1 MSSLSRSSS
10 TRGNIPSICG
20 ADTMTRPTPEQV
32 LSVCE
37 KFAFGGAVSDIKVCG
52 NGHINSTYIIT
63 AANGK
68 RYILQ
73 ILNTAIFKDPV
84 GVMNNIMA
92 VTDHIRKGLIQSGED
107 AERGTMR
114 VVLTKGGANGY
125 TDGDG
130 RFWRAY
136 DFVEGTVCRLTVDSP
151 ETFARVGEAFGDFQR
166 RLSDFDASALI
177 ESIPNFHNTK
187 KRYADF
193 LTAVERNAAGRADL
207 VWDEIKFITD
217 RADKCSL
224 IVDALESGDIPL
236 RVTHN
241 DTKLSNI
248 LLDEVTEEAICIIDL
263 DTVMPGSSLYDFGD
277 SIRTGAASAPEDE
290 PDLGKVH
297 FLPEM
302 FKAYTKGF
310 VRGTGGALT
319 EKELSMLPDGGYI
332 ITLEQAIRFLGDYL
346 DGDTYYHTDYPDHNL
361 VRARTQLKL
370 VAETEAY
377 LEELREFVKGLC

>member
-1 MSSLSRSSS
+1 
-10 TRGNIPSICG
+10 
-20 ADTMTRPTPEQV
+20 MTQPTYEQV
-32 LSVCE
+32 LAVCDR
-37 KFAFGGAVSDIKVCG
+37 FAFGGAVIDLKVCG
-52 NGHINSTYIIT
+52 NGHINSTYIVT
-63 AANGK
+63 VENGK

-73 ILNTAIFKDPV
+73 ILNTAIFKDPT
-84 GVMNNIMA
+84 GVMNNIAA
-92 VTDHIRKGLIQSGED
+92 VTDHIRKGLAEAGED
-107 AERGTMR
+107 TERGTMQ
-114 VVLTKGGANGY
+114 VILTRDGDKGY
-125 TDGDG
+125 TDEEG

-166 RLSDFDASALI
+166 RLSDFDASQLI
-177 ESIPNFHNTK
+177 ESIPDFHNTK

-193 LTAVERNAAGRADL
+193 LAAVERDAAGRAEL
-207 VWDEIKFITD
+207 VRDEIQFITD

-224 IVDALESGDIPL
+224 IVDALACGDLPL

-248 LLDEVTEEAICIIDL
+248 LLDEITEEAVCIIDL

-277 SIRTGAASAPEDE
+277 SIRTGAASAAEDE
-290 PDLGKVH
+290 PDLEKVH

-302 FKAYTKGF
+302 FKAYARGF
-310 VRGTGGALT
+310 IKGTGGALT
-319 EKELSMLPDGGYI
+319 ETELQMLPDGGYI

-370 VAETEAY
+370 VAETETCM
-377 LEELREFVKGLC
+377 EELRMFVRSLK

>member
-1 MSSLSRSSS
+1 
-10 TRGNIPSICG
+10 
-20 ADTMTRPTPEQV
+20 MTQPTHAQV
-32 LSVCE
+32 LAVCDR
-37 KFAFGGAVSDIKVCG
+37 FAFLGTVTDVKVCG

-63 AANGK
+63 VDSGK

-84 GVMNNIMA
+84 GVMNNISA
-92 VTDHIRKGLIQSGED
+92 VTDHIRAGLAEAGED
-107 AERGTMR
+107 TERGTMR
-114 VVLTKGGANGY
+114 VVLTKNGDNGY
-125 TDGDG
+125 TDGEG

-166 RLSDFDASALI
+166 RLADFDASVLI

-193 LTAVERNAAGRADL
+193 LAAVARNAAGRVDS
-207 VWDEIKFITD
+207 VKDEIKFITD
-217 RADKCSL
+217 RAEKCSL
-224 IVDALESGDIPL
+224 IVDALADGSLPL

-248 LLDEVTEEAICIIDL
+248 LLDETTEEAVCIIDL

-277 SIRTGAASAPEDE
+277 SIRTGAASAAEDE
-290 PDLGKVH
+290 PDLSKVH

-302 FKAYTKGF
+302 FKAYARGF
-310 VRGTGGALT
+310 IKGTGGALT
-319 EKELSMLPDGGYI
+319 ERELQMLPDGGYI

-346 DGDTYYHTDYPDHNL
+346 DGDTYYHINYPEHNL

-370 VAETEAY
+370 VEEM
-377 LEELREFVKGLC
+377 EEKMDELRAFVTNLI

>member
-1 MSSLSRSSS
+1 
-10 TRGNIPSICG
+10 
-20 ADTMTRPTPEQV
+20 MTKPTHEQV
-32 LSVCE
+32 LAVCTR
-37 KFAFGGAVSDIKVCG
+37 FAFAGEVTDVQVCG
-52 NGHINSTYIIT
+52 NGHINSTYVVT
-63 AANGK
+63 VEGGK

-73 ILNTAIFKDPV
+73 ILNTAVFKDPV
-84 GVMNNIMA
+84 GVMNNIVA
-92 VTDHIRKGLIQSGED
+92 VTDHIRRGLAAAGED
-107 AERGTMR
+107 TERGTMQVIFTR
-114 VVLTKGGANGY
+114 DGANGY

-151 ETFARVGEAFGDFQR
+151 ETFERVGEAFGDFQR
-166 RLSDFDASALI
+166 RLSDFDASSLH

-193 LTAVERNAAGRADL
+193 LASVERNASGRAHL
-207 VWDEIKFITD
+207 VQDEIKFIMD

-224 IVDALESGDIPL
+224 IVDALADGTLPL

-248 LLDEVTEEAICIIDL
+248 LLDEVTEEAVCIIDL

-277 SIRTGAASAPEDE
+277 SIRAGAASAAEDE
-290 PDLGKVH
+290 PDLDQVH

-302 FKAYTKGF
+302 FKVYARGF
-310 VRGTGGALT
+310 IRGTGGDLT
-319 EKELSMLPDGGYI
+319 PNEVAMLPEGGYI
-332 ITLEQAIRFLGDYL
+332 ITLETGIRFLSDYL
-346 DGDTYYHTDYPDHNL
+346 DGDVYFHTDYPDHNL
-361 VRARTQLKL
+361 IRARTQLKL

-377 LEELREFVKGLC
+377 MPQLKEFVKSLI

>member
-1 MSSLSRSSS
+1 
-10 TRGNIPSICG
+10 
-20 ADTMTRPTPEQV
+20 MTRPTYELV
-32 LSVCE
+32 LAVCNR
-37 KFAFGGAVSDIKVCG
+37 FAFDGTVFDLKVCG
-52 NGHINSTYIIT
+52 NGHINSTYIVT
-63 AANGK
+63 VENGK

-84 GVMNNIMA
+84 GVMNNIVA
-92 VTDHIRKGLIQSGED
+92 VTDHIRKGLAEAGED
-107 AERGTMR
+107 TERGTLR
-114 VVLTKGGANGY
+114 VVLTKEGANGY
-125 TDGDG
+125 TDDEGH
-130 RFWRAY
+130 FWRAY

-166 RLSDFDASALI
+166 RLADFDASQLI
-177 ESIPNFHNTK
+177 ESIPDFHNTK

-193 LTAVERNAAGRADL
+193 LAAVERDAAGRVDS
-207 VWDEIKFITD
+207 VREEIQFITD
-217 RADKCSL
+217 RADKCSI
-224 IVDALESGDIPL
+224 IVDALASGDLPH

-248 LLDEVTEEAICIIDL
+248 LLDEVTQEAVCIIDL

-277 SIRTGAASAPEDE
+277 SIRTGAASTAEDE
-290 PDLGKVH
+290 PDLEMVH

-302 FKAYTKGF
+302 FKAYAKGF
-310 VRGTGGALT
+310 IKGTGGALT
-319 EKELSMLPDGGYI
+319 ETELQMLPDGGYI

-370 VAETEAY
+370 VEETEAY
-377 LEELREFVKGLC
+377 MEELREFVKGLC

>member
-1 MSSLSRSSS
+1 MAQP
-10 TRGNIPSICG
+10 TQQNI
-20 ADTMTRPTPEQV
+20 
-32 LSVCE
+32 LSVCDR
-37 KFAFGGAVSDIKVCG
+37 FSFSGAVTDVKT
-52 NGHINSTYIIT
+52 NRTGHINSTFIIT
-63 AANGK
+63 VEGGK
-68 RYILQ
+68 RYTLQ

-84 GVMNNIMA
+84 GVMENILA
-92 VTDHIRKGLIQSGED
+92 VTEHIRAGLAAEGGD
-107 AERGTMR
+107 TERGTLR
-114 VVLTKGGANGY
+114 VVKTREGESGY
-125 TDGDG
+125 ADPEG

-136 DFVEGTVCRLTVDSP
+136 EFVEDVVCRETVDSP

-166 RLSDFDASALI
+166 RLADFDASRLC

-193 LTAVERNAAGRADL
+193 LAAVERNAAGRVDA
-207 VWDEIKFITD
+207 VQDEIKFITD

-224 IVDALESGDIPL
+224 IVDALASGDLPL

-248 LLDEVTEEAICIIDL
+248 LLDEKTEAAVCVIDL

-277 SIRTGAASAPEDE
+277 SIRSGAASAAEDE
-290 PDLGKVH
+290 PDLDKVH

-302 FKAYTKGF
+302 FRSYARGF
-310 VRGTGGALT
+310 IKGTGGALT
-319 EKELSMLPDGGYI
+319 ERELQMLPDGGYI

-370 VAETEAY
+370 VAEMEEHMA
-377 LEELREFVKGLC
+377 ELRKFVEGI

>member
-1 MSSLSRSSS
+1 
-10 TRGNIPSICG
+10 
-20 ADTMTRPTPEQV
+20 MTQPTHKQV
-32 LSVCE
+32 LAVCDR
-37 KFAFGGAVSDIKVCG
+37 FAFGGDITDLKVCG
-52 NGHINSTYIIT
+52 NGHINSTYIVT
-63 AANGK
+63 AEGGK
-68 RYILQ
+68 RFILQ

-84 GVMNNIMA
+84 GVMNNIIA
-92 VTDHIRKGLIQSGED
+92 VTDHIRAGLAEAGED
-107 AERGTMR
+107 TERGTMR
-114 VVLTKGGANGY
+114 VVFTKDGANGY
-125 TDGDG
+125 TDPEG

-193 LTAVERNAAGRADL
+193 LAAVERNATGRMDS
-207 VWDEIKFITD
+207 VRDEIKFITD
-217 RADKCSL
+217 RAEKCSL
-224 IVDALESGDIPL
+224 IVDALADGSLPL

-248 LLDEVTEEAICIIDL
+248 LLDEVTEEAVCIIDL

-277 SIRTGAASAPEDE
+277 SIRTGAASAAEDE
-290 PDLGKVH
+290 PDLDKMH

-302 FKAYTKGF
+302 FKAYARGF
-310 VRGTGGALT
+310 IKGTGGALT
-319 EKELSMLPDGGYI
+319 ETELRMLPDGGYI

-346 DGDTYYHTDYPDHNL
+346 DGDTYYHIDYPEHNL

-370 VAETEAY
+370 VAETEACMS
-377 LEELREFVKGLC
+377 ELRGFVERLI

>member
-1 MSSLSRSSS
+1 
-10 TRGNIPSICG
+10 
-20 ADTMTRPTPEQV
+20 MTQPTYEQV
-32 LSVCE
+32 LAVCSR
-37 KFAFGGAVSDIKVCG
+37 FAFDGSVTDLKVCG
-52 NGHINSTYIIT
+52 NGHINSTYIVT
-63 AANGK
+63 AEGGK

-84 GVMNNIMA
+84 GVMNNISL
-92 VTDHIRKGLIQSGED
+92 VTDHIRAGLARAGED
-107 AERGTMR
+107 TERGTMR
-114 VVLTKGGANGY
+114 VVLTTDGQKGY
-125 TDGDG
+125 TDPDG

-193 LTAVERNAAGRADL
+193 LTAVERNAAGRVDS
-207 VWDEIKFITD
+207 VQTEIDFIKT
-217 RADKCSL
+217 RAEKCAL
-224 IVDALESGDIPL
+224 IVDALASGDLPL

-248 LLDEVTEEAICIIDL
+248 LLDEQTEEAVCIIDL

-277 SIRTGAASAPEDE
+277 SIRTGAASAAEDE
-290 PDLGKVH
+290 PDLEKVQ
-297 FLPEM
+297 FLPDM
-302 FKAYTKGF
+302 FKSYARGF
-310 VRGTGGALT
+310 IKGTGGALT
-319 EKELSMLPDGGYI
+319 DRELQMLPDGGYT
-332 ITLEQAIRFLGDYL
+332 ITLEQALRFLGDYL

-370 VAETEAY
+370 VADMEEKMD
-377 LEELREFVKGLC
+377 ELREFVKSLL

>member
-1 MSSLSRSSS
+1 
-10 TRGNIPSICG
+10 
-20 ADTMTRPTPEQV
+20 MTQPTHEQV
-32 LSVCE
+32 LAVCDR
-37 KFAFGGAVSDIKVCG
+37 FAFGGDITDLKVCG
-52 NGHINSTYIIT
+52 NGHINSTYIVT
-63 AANGK
+63 AEGGK

-73 ILNTAIFKDPV
+73 ILNTAIFKDSV
-84 GVMNNIMA
+84 GVMNNIIA
-92 VTDHIRKGLIQSGED
+92 VTDHIRAGLAEAGED
-107 AERGTMR
+107 TERGTMR
-114 VVLTKGGANGY
+114 VVFTKDGANGY
-125 TDGDG
+125 TDPEG

-193 LTAVERNAAGRADL
+193 LAAVERNAAGRMDS
-207 VWDEIKFITD
+207 VRDEIKFITD
-217 RADKCSL
+217 RAEKCSL
-224 IVDALESGDIPL
+224 IVDALADGSLPL

-248 LLDEVTEEAICIIDL
+248 LLDEVTEEAVCIIDL

-277 SIRTGAASAPEDE
+277 SIRTGAASAAEDE
-290 PDLGKVH
+290 PDLDKLH

-302 FKAYTKGF
+302 FKAYARGF
-310 VRGTGGALT
+310 IKGTGGALT
-319 EKELSMLPDGGYI
+319 ETELRMLPDGVYI

-346 DGDTYYHTDYPDHNL
+346 DGDTYYHIDYPEHNL

-370 VAETEAY
+370 VAETEACMS
-377 LEELREFVKGLC
+377 ELRGFVERLI

>member
-1 MSSLSRSSS
+1 
-10 TRGNIPSICG
+10 
-20 ADTMTRPTPEQV
+20 MTQPTNEQV
-32 LSVCE
+32 LAVCDR
-37 KFAFGGAVSDIKVCG
+37 FAFGGAVADLKVCG
-52 NGHINSTYIIT
+52 NGHINSTYIVT
-63 AANGK
+63 AESGK

-84 GVMNNIMA
+84 GVMNNIVA
-92 VTDHIRKGLIQSGED
+92 VTDHIRKGLAEAGED
-107 AERGTMR
+107 TERGTMR
-114 VVLTKGGANGY
+114 VVLTKDGANGY
-125 TDGDG
+125 TDEEG

-166 RLSDFDASALI
+166 RLADFDASALI

-187 KRYADF
+187 KRYVDF
-193 LTAVERNAAGRADL
+193 LAAVERDTAGRADS
-207 VWDEIKFITD
+207 VRDEIRFITD
-217 RADKCSL
+217 RTDKCAL
-224 IVDALESGDIPL
+224 IVDALESGDLPL

-248 LLDEVTEEAICIIDL
+248 LLNETTEEAVCIIDL

-277 SIRTGAASAPEDE
+277 SIRTGAASAAEDE
-290 PDLGKVH
+290 PDLDKVH

-302 FKAYTKGF
+302 FKAYAKGF
-310 VRGTGGALT
+310 IKGTGGALT

-370 VAETEAY
+370 VAETEVY
-377 LEELREFVKGLC
+377 MDELRTFVRGLI

>member
-1 MSSLSRSSS
+1 
-10 TRGNIPSICG
+10 
-20 ADTMTRPTPEQV
+20 MTQPTKQQV
-32 LSVCE
+32 LAVCDR
-37 KFAFGGAVSDIKVCG
+37 FAFGGAVTDLKVCG

-63 AANGK
+63 AESGK

-84 GVMNNIMA
+84 GVMNNIVA
-92 VTDHIRKGLIQSGED
+92 VTDHIRKGLAEAGED
-107 AERGTMR
+107 TERGTMR
-114 VVLTKGGANGY
+114 VVLTKDEAKGY
-125 TDGDG
+125 TDEDG

-166 RLSDFDASALI
+166 RLSDFDASQLI

-193 LTAVERNAAGRADL
+193 LAAVERNAAGRADS
-207 VWDEIKFITD
+207 VRDEIKFITD

-224 IVDALESGDIPL
+224 IVDALECGDLPL

-241 DTKLSNI
+241 DTKHSNI
-248 LLDEVTEEAICIIDL
+248 LLDETTEEAVCIIDL

-277 SIRTGAASAPEDE
+277 SIRTGAASAAEDE
-290 PDLGKVH
+290 PDLDKVH

-302 FKAYTKGF
+302 FKAYAKGF
-310 VRGTGGALT
+310 VKGTGGALT
-319 EKELSMLPDGGYI
+319 ETELTMLPDGGYI

-361 VRARTQLKL
+361 VRARTQIKL
-370 VAETEAY
+370 VAEMEAY
-377 LEELREFVKGLC
+377 MPELREFVVSLI

>member
-1 MSSLSRSSS
+1 
-10 TRGNIPSICG
+10 
-20 ADTMTRPTPEQV
+20 MTQPTSAEV
-32 LSVCE
+32 LAVCRA
-37 KFAFGGAVSDIKVCG
+37 FAFAGEVTDVKVCG
-52 NGHINSTYIIT
+52 NGHINSTYIVT
-63 AANGK
+63 AESGA

-84 GVMNNIMA
+84 GVMENIVA
-92 VTDHIRKGLIQSGED
+92 VTEHIRAGLIRGGED

-114 VVLTKGGANGY
+114 VVRTKDGGCGLTDAA
-125 TDGDG
+125 G

-136 DFVEGTVCRLTVDSP
+136 DFVEHTVCRLTLDSA

-166 RLSDFDASALI
+166 RLSDFDASRLN

-193 LTAVERNAAGRADL
+193 LAAVERNAAGRADA
-207 VWDEIKFITD
+207 VREEIRFITD
-217 RADKCSL
+217 RADRCSL
-224 IVDALESGDIPL
+224 IVDALESGELPL

-248 LLDEVTEEAICIIDL
+248 LLDETTEEAVCIIDL

-277 SIRTGAASAPEDE
+277 SIRTGAASAAEDE
-290 PDLGKVH
+290 PDLDKVH

-302 FKAYTKGF
+302 FKAYTRGF
-310 VRGTGGALT
+310 VKGTGGALT
-319 EKELSMLPDGGYI
+319 EREVSMLPDGAYI

-361 VRARTQLKL
+361 VRARTQLRL
-370 VAETEAY
+370 VAEMEACMD
-377 LEELREFVKGLC
+377 ELRGLVGERESDGNAKGAF

>member
-1 MSSLSRSSS
+1 
-10 TRGNIPSICG
+10 
-20 ADTMTRPTPEQV
+20 MTQPTNEQV
-32 LSVCE
+32 LAVCDR
-37 KFAFGGAVSDIKVCG
+37 FAFGGAVTDLKVCG
-52 NGHINSTYIIT
+52 NGHINSTYIVT
-63 AANGK
+63 AESGK
-68 RYILQ
+68 RYVLQ

-84 GVMNNIMA
+84 GVMNNIVA
-92 VTDHIRKGLIQSGED
+92 VTDHIRKGLAEAGED
-107 AERGTMR
+107 TERGTMR
-114 VVLTKGGANGY
+114 VVLTKDGTNGY
-125 TDGDG
+125 TDEEG

-166 RLSDFDASALI
+166 RLSDFDASRLI

-193 LTAVERNAAGRADL
+193 LAAVERNAAGRVDS
-207 VWDEIKFITD
+207 VRDEIRFITD
-217 RADKCSL
+217 RADKCAL
-224 IVDALESGDIPL
+224 IVDALACGDLPL

-248 LLDEVTEEAICIIDL
+248 LLDEVTEEAVCIIDL
-263 DTVMPGSSLYDFGD
+263 DTVMPGSALYDFGD
-277 SIRTGAASAPEDE
+277 SIRTGAASAAEDE
-290 PDLGKVH
+290 PDLDKVH

-302 FKAYTKGF
+302 FKAYAKGF
-310 VRGTGGALT
+310 IKGTGGALT

-377 LEELREFVKGLC
+377 MDELKEFVKGLA

>member
-1 MSSLSRSSS
+1 
-10 TRGNIPSICG
+10 
-20 ADTMTRPTPEQV
+20 MTQPTHEQV
-32 LSVCE
+32 LAVCAH
-37 KFAFGGAVSDIKVCG
+37 FAFGGDVTDVKVCG

-63 AANGK
+63 VEGGK

-84 GVMNNIMA
+84 GVMNNIVA
-92 VTDHIRKGLIQSGED
+92 VTDHIRGGLAAAGED
-107 AERGTMR
+107 TERGTMR
-114 VVLTKGGANGY
+114 VVLTKDGANGF
-125 TDGDG
+125 TDPVG

-166 RLSDFDASALI
+166 RLSDFDASRLI

-193 LTAVERNAAGRADL
+193 LAAVERNAAGRVDSVA
-207 VWDEIKFITD
+207 DEIRFITD
-217 RADKCSL
+217 RAEKCSL
-224 IVDALESGDIPL
+224 VVDALEDGSLPL

-248 LLDEVTEEAICIIDL
+248 LLDETTEEAVCIIDL
-263 DTVMPGSSLYDFGD
+263 DTVMPGSALYDFGD
-277 SIRTGAASAPEDE
+277 SIRTGAASAAEDE
-290 PDLGKVH
+290 PDLDKVR
-297 FLPEM
+297 FLPDM
-302 FKAYTKGF
+302 FKAYARGF
-310 VRGTGGALT
+310 IKGTGGALT
-319 EKELSMLPDGGYI
+319 QKELQMLPDGGYI

-377 LEELREFVKGLC
+377 MDELRDFVKQLL